1 MLETAP
7 TARSM
12 AVPWFPHTAAW
23 APHART
29 QPTACF
35 CKVLSGTT
43 PRGLETVSGHFAEGL
58 KSKKNGCVRGQ
69 RALASYQPWDLS
81 YVPRSGSIRF

>member
-43 PRGLETVSGHFAEGL
+43 PGV
-58 KSKKNGCVRGQ
+58 
-69 RALASYQPWDLS
+69 
-81 YVPRSGSIRF
+81 